1 MAQLHGKSP
10 RGQRSLQPSAYLN
23 VKISQQQFQFLN
35 PTPGDVLVGNILH
48 DSIGQNAKK
57 KIAKRRID
65 IITGNVY
72 SFSRSLNSAETLD
85 LVVDTNKLA
94 SCLASISAAKD
105 AAKDAA
111 KNKREADARA
121 KEAKKS
127 QDKVELESKKV
138 EVCEDFAE
146 DIGKDVAHVCSLP
159 VTKMKLLLKY
169 YFEVPDALSKMR
181 WEELQALV
189 EDSFTAME
197 KDSDQHVEG
206 EKKGEGD
213 NAA

>member
-1 MAQLHGKSP
+1 MS
-10 RGQRSLQPSAYLN
+10 
-23 VKISQQQFQFLN
+23 
-35 PTPGDVLVGNILH
+35 NILQ
-48 DSIGQNAKK
+48 DSIGQNTKK

-105 AAKDAA
+105 AVKDAA

-127 QDKVELESKKV
+127 QYKVEFESKKV
-138 EVCEDFAE
+138 EICKDFAE
-146 DIGKDVAHVCSLP
+146 DIGKGVAHVCSLP
-159 VTKMKLLLKY
+159 VTKLKLLLK

-181 WEELQALV
+181 REELQVLV
-189 EDSFTAME
+189 ENSFMAME
-197 KDSDQHVEG
+197 KDSDQHVDG
-206 EKKGEGD
+206 EQQGEGD